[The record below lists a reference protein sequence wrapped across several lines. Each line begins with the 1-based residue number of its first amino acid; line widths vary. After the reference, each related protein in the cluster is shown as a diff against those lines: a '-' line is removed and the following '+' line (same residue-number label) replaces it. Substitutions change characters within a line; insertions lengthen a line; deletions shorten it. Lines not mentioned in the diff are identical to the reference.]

1 MRTKRFPWTGKKIA
15 ALLVQLREFGVSFMT
30 EKVED
35 WGQYGLDTPVCTI
48 HMETEEDTYE
58 ILLGDYSDMNSE
70 RYVAIGDGNAYLV
83 KDDSG
88 WSGRGSQCNH
98 IEMIYSIKEQ
108 RKSVETFAKLTQSDR
123 NHIVNMSLHL
133 FGRFVKIILYPLID
147 DSEVSIN
154 KKGHKIRG
162 LLIVCF
168 P

>member
-48 HMETEEDTYE
+48 
-58 ILLGDYSDMNSE
+58 

-154 KKGHKIRG
+154 KKGHKI
-162 LLIVCF
+162 
-168 P
+168 

>member
-70 RYVAIGDGNAYLV
+70 RY
-83 KDDSG
+83 
-88 WSGRGSQCNH
+88 GRGSQCNH

-154 KKGHKIRG
+154 KKGHKI
-162 LLIVCF
+162 
-168 P
+168 